1 MKKIYVLILSAVL
14 FCSLGFNVTVH
25 AATAGLQINEV
36 YYDTVGTDSKEEWI
50 ELYNPTD
57 LDINL
62 SGYKLKSNELSPFVI
77 MAGII
82 KAKSYFV
89 IAKDKTG
96 FHTLYDFDPSIDG
109 MTINLSNDG
118 DYVALLDPTG
128 TEIDSI
134 AWGSSTY
141 PGIVSSKGVKTGH
154 SLERKNLGIDT
165 DDCSLDFVDIP
176 IPAPF
181 AKYEK
186 PVYSDAV
193 ELSEIM
199 PYPAD
204 VSHEEFIEIHNKT
217 DKAFDLSGWQL
228 DDAEG
233 GSSSYTITSDIVI
246 APDGYL
252 TFYHSLTGIFLNN
265 DTDSAR
271 LFDPNGDLRSTV
283 TYSKGQKDDS
293 YALINGAWLW
303 TAQST
308 PGEENQFKD
317 TAVIKAVTTKS
328 NAAATTSA
336 LSENTVV
343 SGKVTA
349 WPGVL
354 SDQVF
359 YLQADSKGYEIYNYH
374 GDFPE
379 IKEGD
384 LVEVSGMPSTAG
396 RIKTETSG
404 DVVLKSANQS
414 DLPKIVGIGEVGEA
428 NLDQYVEVKG
438 IISKTSGDTFYLQD
452 PDSAA
457 QIKIIIREATGI
469 DKPPMAAGDDFTVAG
484 IVSVYKNEYR
494 ILPFKLEDVTIS
506 SSDYLAAGYLPVAG
520 GNEKVILIISSLFF
534 IIWNSFLIQKKK
546 QKNSLAA
553 LPRW

>member
-1 MKKIYVLILSAVL
+1 MKKIYVLILLAVL

-36 YYDTVGTDSKEEWI
+36 YYDTIGTDSKEEWI

-57 LDINL
+57 FGINL
-62 SGYKLKSNELSPFVI
+62 SGYKLESNELSAFVI
-77 MAGII
+77 SAGTIQS
-82 KAKSYFV
+82 KSYFV

-96 FHTLYDFDPSIDG
+96 FHTLYDLDPSIDG

-118 DYVALLDPTG
+118 DYVALLNPAG

-134 AWGSSTY
+134 AWGSSTH

-154 SLERKNLGIDT
+154 SLERKSLGVDT
-165 DDCSLDFVDIP
+165 DDCSLDFVDVSIP
-176 IPAPF
+176 TPF

-186 PVYSDAV
+186 LIYSDAV

-199 PYPAD
+199 SYPAD

-217 DKAFDLSGWQL
+217 DAAFDLSGWQL

-233 GSSSYTITSDIVI
+233 GSSRYTITSDIEI
-246 APDGYL
+246 APNGYL
-252 TFYHSLTGIFLNN
+252 SFYHSLTGIILNN

-293 YALINGAWLW
+293 YALINDAWLW

-308 PGEENQFKD
+308 PGEENQFMD
-317 TAVIKAVTTKS
+317 TAVIKIATTNS
-328 NAAATTSA
+328 SGAATTSA
-336 LSENTVV
+336 LSLKTVV

-349 WPGVL
+349 WPGIL

-384 LVEVSGMPSTAG
+384 VVEVSGLPSTAG

-404 DVVLKSANQS
+404 DVVLSSASQS
-414 DLPKIVGIGEVGEA
+414 DLPKIIGIGEVGAE
-428 NLDQYVEVKG
+428 NIDQYVEVQG
-438 IISKTSGDTFYLQD
+438 RVSKTSGDTFYLED

-494 ILPFKLEDVTIS
+494 ILPFRTEDVTIS
-506 SSDYLAAGYLPVAG
+506 TSDYLVTGYLPVAG
-520 GNEKVILIISSLFF
+520 GNEKVVLIISSLLF
-534 IIWNSFLIQKKK
+534 IIWNLFLTQKKK
-546 QKNSLAA
+546 QKNSLVA